1 MTETTL
7 VTVHD
12 RSAGCTLTLVMPAIL
27 DTPFSVPEG
36 AYGAGMTST
45 REVLIGTTRVHR
57 ESLQLRGAAVT
68 GLLAV
73 ALTAASI
80 AAGQGSSAMGLVLGS
95 TFVGIMA
102 LSGAP
107 DVRLR
112 GMLWTTLWLVG
123 ATLLGGLV
131 SPWLWPEL
139 IVVALVGLIGGY
151 AGALGPRGTVIGI
164 LAMVVYTIFAG
175 SDLTASETLKAA
187 VLVAI
192 GAGIHVL
199 VTITPTL
206 ITHPRRLMQR
216 TEHPPSAWAR
226 LDFRTRTDDLF
237 WHHGVRLAIALVIGS
252 ALGHHI
258 GWPHPYWIPMTIVW
272 MSKPDTAGTVSRI
285 VERIAGTLLG
295 LGVAIVLIDGIS
307 DGTVAISLYTGIGVF
322 IGLAFLTANYPIAVT
337 GITLMVITLFSLQ
350 GEPVG
355 ETAPY
360 RIAATLVAGV
370 ITAVIALTLWRSPR
384 TGS

>member
-1 MTETTL
+1 
-7 VTVHD
+7 
-12 RSAGCTLTLVMPAIL
+12 MPTRR
-27 DTPFSVPEG
+27 D
-36 AYGAGMTST
+36 YGAGMVST
-45 REVLIGTTRVHR
+45 REVLIGTTRVRR
-57 ESLQLRGAAVT
+57 EHLRFRGATVT

-102 LSGAP
+102 LNGAP

-112 GMLWTTLWLVG
+112 AMLWTILWLVG

-131 SPWLWPEL
+131 SSWLWPEL

-175 SDLTASETLKAA
+175 SDLTATETLNAA

-192 GAGIHVL
+192 GGAIHVL
-199 VTITPTL
+199 VAITPTL
-206 ITHPRRLMQR
+206 LTHPHQLVTR
-216 TEHPPSAWAR
+216 TEHPPPVSSR
-226 LDFRTRTDDLF
+226 LDFRRRTDDLF

-252 ALGHHI
+252 AIGHHLA
-258 GWPHPYWIPMTIVW
+258 WPHPYWIPMTIVW
-272 MSKPDTAGTVSRI
+272 MSKPDTSGTVSRI

-307 DGTVAISLYTGIGVF
+307 DGTAAISLYTGIGVF

-370 ITAVIALTLWRSPR
+370 ITAVIALTLWRSRPPR
-384 TGS
+384 AVSS